1 MDGEIAIFSF
11 VSKNGKIVDN
21 FEIIYKVLIEETYSA
36 ECKINL
42 TIKPC
47 YKSCKFCSSYANSS
61 NEKNHKCIE
70 CNEDEGYYRFPSLI
84 DYNCYTKEEMADKY
98 PDWFLDQNTREF
110 SPCNSTCKTCNGST
124 DENC

>member
-21 FEIIYKVLIEETYSA
+21 FEIIHKVSIEETYSA

-47 YKSCKFCSSYANSS
+47 YKSWKILF
-61 NEKNHKCIE
+61 
-70 CNEDEGYYRFPSLI
+70 
-84 DYNCYTKEEMADKY
+84 
-98 PDWFLDQNTREF
+98 FL
-110 SPCNSTCKTCNGST
+110 C
-124 DENC
+124 